1 MEQPQPQSQVK
12 EPQGNPSDL
21 YFAAQPAEMLA
32 SNCMKKANSF
42 YNNLESNRYL
52 DLLRRQWYA
61 YYGQRQENSGMG
73 SHTVGFGGKEGELVQ
88 YTVNHYRNI
97 AQHILQMITATRP
110 TMEARAI
117 NTDYKSLTQAYL
129 ANDILDYYMRQKNLE
144 ECIRTATEM
153 SVVLGSGYLRLEW
166 NATAGQTYDFDE
178 NTGQKNYEGELEFST
193 HSPFDVVFDGTKS
206 SWNNEWI
213 ILRSFENRF
222 NLAAKYPE
230 MADKIHG
237 ISSDQTI
244 DIYRM
249 STFSNDDTDDIAQYE
264 FYHKPTEA
272 CPEGRYLLYLNN
284 DVVLLD
290 IPLPY
295 REIPIYRISAGE
307 YLGTPYAFSP
317 MFDLY
322 PLQEIIDASYSTI
335 ATNQAAFGVQN
346 LFVENGSDVEMN
358 SLEGALN
365 IITGNKP
372 PIPLNFTQS
381 PKEIFDF
388 LNMNVQAMET
398 LSGVNSVA
406 RGDPQASLKSGTAL
420 ALVQSQA
427 LQFISGLQDNYVK
440 LIERVGGSLL
450 TILKDFANTPKTME
464 LVGRNNRAYLE
475 EAFTGDKIDSISR
488 VIVTMGNPLAKT
500 TAGRVQMAEQMLQ
513 MGLITTPD
521 LYFEV
526 VETGSIKTMYEGKMS
541 ALLLIKEENE
551 ELLAGNDVLAEMLDK
566 HSEHIKEHTNVM
578 SNPTLRKD
586 ANLRSKVQ
594 AHIQEHI
601 NFLRTVDPD
610 LLMLIGEKPLAPP
623 AEPQNTPGMQPPP
636 PPPGMP
642 GGPPPGPGG
651 PPPAIHGP
659 GPSATLQPQQQISQH
674 ELSGQGTKGGNLS
687 MPQVPTPPNLQ
698 HQ

>member
-1 MEQPQPQSQVK
+1 MDEQ
-12 EPQGNPSDL
+12 NPMVEKPEVAQEDPADL
-21 YFAAQPAEMLA
+21 YFAVQPPEMLA
-32 SNCMKKANSF
+32 ANCMQKASSF
-42 YNNLESNRYL
+42 YTTMQSNQYL

-61 YYGQRQENSGMG
+61 YYGQRQDSSGSG
-73 SHTVGFGGKEGELVQ
+73 SHTVGFAGKEGELVQ

-144 ECIRTATEM
+144 ECIRIVTEM
-153 SVVLGSGYLRLEW
+153 SIVLGAGFLRLEW
-166 NATAGQTYDFDE
+166 NATAGGIFDFNQD
-178 NTGQKNYEGELEFST
+178 TGEKNYEGELEFST

-213 ILRSFENRF
+213 ILRSFENKF
-222 NLAAKYPE
+222 NLIAKYPE
-230 MADKIHG
+230 MKEKLKG
-237 ISSDQTI
+237 LSRDQTQ
-244 DIYRM
+244 DLYRM
-249 STFSNDDTDDIAQYE
+249 SVFSNDDSDDVPIYE
-264 FYHKPTEA
+264 FYHKISEA
-272 CPEGRYLLYLNN
+272 CPEGRYLLFASN
-284 DVVLLD
+284 DIVLLD

-372 PIPLNFTQS
+372 PIPINLTQS

-398 LSGVNSVA
+398 LSGVNSVS

-440 LIERVGGSLL
+440 LIERVGSSLL

-464 LVGRNNRAYLE
+464 LVGKNNRAYLE
-475 EAFTGDKIDSISR
+475 EAFTGDKIDSIGR

-513 MGLITTPD
+513 MGLIKTPETY
-521 LYFEV
+521 LEV
-526 VETGSIKTMYEGKMS
+526 IETGNIKVMYEGDMS
-541 ALLLIKEENE
+541 HLLLIKDENE
-551 ELLAGNDVLAEMLDK
+551 HLMEGKEIMAEMLDK
-566 HSEHIKEHTNVM
+566 HSMHIKEHQAVM
-578 SNPTLRKD
+578 ANP
-586 ANLRSKVQ
+586 ALRSNVQLRNKVQ

-610 LLMLIGEKPLAPP
+610 LLMLVGEKPLAAP
-623 AEPQNTPGMQPPP
+623 AAPQTAPGAGA
-636 PPPGMP
+636 PPPGP
-642 GGPPPGPGG
+642 NGPPPGPPPGPGG
-651 PPPAIHGP
+651 PGP
-659 GPSATLQPQQQISQH
+659 GPSATLQPQQQISQQ
-674 ELSGQGTKGGNLS
+674 ELSGQGTKGGDLS
-687 MPQVPTPPNLQ
+687 APTLPTPPPMPQ
-698 HQ
+698 Q